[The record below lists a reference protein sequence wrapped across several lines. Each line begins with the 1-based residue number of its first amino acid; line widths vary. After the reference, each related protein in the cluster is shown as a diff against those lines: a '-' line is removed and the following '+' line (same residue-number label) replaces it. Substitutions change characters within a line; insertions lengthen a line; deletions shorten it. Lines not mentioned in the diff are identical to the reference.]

1 MEGRQGQQGAE
12 APKEEEMSAIDIR
25 PVPGAN
31 GDIRKALEIIKTS
44 VPKDTVVLCPYIG
57 HIFGGPAEKV

>member
-1 MEGRQGQQGAE
+1 
-12 APKEEEMSAIDIR
+12 MSVIGIR

-31 GDIRKALEIIKTS
+31 GDIGKAIEIIKNR

-57 HIFGGPAEKV
+57 HIFGGPAEKL

>member
-1 MEGRQGQQGAE
+1 
-12 APKEEEMSAIDIR
+12 MSVIGIR

-31 GDIRKALEIIKTS
+31 GDIGKAIEIIKNR

-57 HIFGGPAEKV
+57 HIFGAHPAEKL

>member
-1 MEGRQGQQGAE
+1 
-12 APKEEEMSAIDIR
+12 MSVIDIK

-31 GDIRKALEIIKTS
+31 GDIRKAVEIIKNS

-57 HIFGGPAEKV
+57 HIFGGPAEKL

>member
-1 MEGRQGQQGAE
+1 
-12 APKEEEMSAIDIR
+12 MSVIDIK

-31 GDIRKALEIIKTS
+31 GDIRKALEIIKNS

-57 HIFGGPAEKV
+57 QIIPRPGK